1 MTVIDLS
8 GRVAVVTGASRGIGR
23 AAAEGLLKAGCSVV
37 LNARPSNEAS
47 ASFAELGAAYPDR
60 VAAVYGSVADSATAT
75 AIAQSVMARH
85 KRLDILVNN
94 AGILR
99 DKLIGMISDA
109 EIDELF
115 NVNVIGLIKITQLA
129 ARIMTR
135 RKSGSIINV
144 SSIVGRKGDSGQTV
158 YSATKSAVIGA
169 TFSAAKE
176 LAPMNIRVNA
186 VAPGLIDT
194 SMTKSIPED
203 KRKNL
208 ESHIAM
214 GRVGSPED
222 VANVIVFLASDLSCY
237 VTGQVIGV
245 DGASSYDPPCAGSAP
260 FFHGPRN
267 GLVMHQNSLRDLDY
281 S

>member
-1 MTVIDLS
+1 MTLIDLS

-23 AAAEGLLKAGCSVV
+23 AAAESLLKAGCSVV
-37 LNARPSNEAS
+37 LNARASNEAS
-47 ASFAELGAAYPDR
+47 ASFAELEKAYPDR
-60 VAAVYGSVADSATAT
+60 VAAVYGSVAESATAT
-75 AIAQSVMARH
+75 ALIQAAMKH

-109 EIDELF
+109 EIEELF
-115 NVNVIGLIKITQLA
+115 QVNIIGLIKITQLA
-129 ARIMTR
+129 ARLMAR

-144 SSIVGRKGDSGQTV
+144 SSIVGRRGNSGQTV

-186 VAPGLIDT
+186 VAPGLIRT
-194 SMTKSIPED
+194 SMIDSIPED
-203 KRKNL
+203 KRNNL

-214 GRVGSPED
+214 GRVGTAQD
-222 VANVIVFLASDLSCY
+222 VADTILFLASDLSSY

-245 DGASSYDPPCAGSAP
+245 DG
-260 FFHGPRN
+260 
-267 GLVMHQNSLRDLDY
+267 GLIV
-281 S
+281 

>member
-8 GRVAVVTGASRGIGR
+8 GRVAVVTGASRRIGR
-23 AAAEGLLKAGCSVV
+23 AAAEGLLQAGCSVI

-47 ASFAELGAAYPDR
+47 ASFAELEAAYPDR
-60 VAAVYGSVADSATAT
+60 VTTVYGSVAESATAT
-75 AIAQSVMARH
+75 AIAQSAMSRH

-115 NVNVIGLIKITQLA
+115 SVNVMGLIKITQLA
-129 ARIMTR
+129 ARIMAR
-135 RKSGSIINV
+135 RKSGSIVNV
-144 SSIVGRKGDSGQTV
+144 SSIVGRRGNSGQTV

-186 VAPGLIDT
+186 VAPGLIET

-203 KRKNL
+203 KRRTL
-208 ESHIAM
+208 
-214 GRVGSPED
+214 RVAYRDGARRLPQD
-222 VANVIVFLASDLSCY
+222 VANVIVFLASDLSSY
-237 VTGQVIGV
+237 VTGQVIGI
-245 DGASSYDPPCAGSAP
+245 DG
-260 FFHGPRN
+260 
-267 GLVMHQNSLRDLDY
+267 GLII
-281 S
+281 

>member
-47 ASFAELGAAYPDR
+47 ASFAELEAAYPDR
-60 VAAVYGSVADSATAT
+60 VTAVYGSVAESATAT
-75 AIAQSVMARH
+75 AIAQSAMARH

-129 ARIMTR
+129 ARIMARARADRSSMSR
-135 RKSGSIINV
+135 RLSGE
-144 SSIVGRKGDSGQTV
+144 
-158 YSATKSAVIGA
+158 GA
-169 TFSAAKE
+169 TVARLS
-176 LAPMNIRVNA
+176 IRRQN
-186 VAPGLIDT
+186 P
-194 SMTKSIPED
+194 P
-203 KRKNL
+203 
-208 ESHIAM
+208 
-214 GRVGSPED
+214 
-222 VANVIVFLASDLSCY
+222 
-237 VTGQVIGV
+237 
-245 DGASSYDPPCAGSAP
+245 SSERLFPPL
-260 FFHGPRN
+260 RN
-267 GLVMHQNSLRDLDY
+267 SRR
-281 S
+281 

>member
-1 MTVIDLS
+1 MTVIDLT
-8 GRVAVVTGASRGIGR
+8 GRVAIVTGASRGIGR
-23 AAAEGLLKAGCSVV
+23 AAAESLLKAGCSVV

-47 ASFAELGAAYPDR
+47 ASFAELEAAYPGR
-60 VAAVYGSVADSATAT
+60 VATVMGSVTDSATAS
-75 AIAQSVMARH
+75 ALAQSAMSRH

-109 EIDELF
+109 EIEELF
-115 NVNVIGLIKITQLA
+115 GVNVIGLIKITQLA
-129 ARIMTR
+129 ARVMAR

-144 SSIVGRKGDSGQTV
+144 SSIVGRRGNSGQTV
-158 YSATKSAVIGA
+158 YSATKAAVIGA
-169 TFSAAKE
+169 TLSAAKE

-194 SMTKSIPED
+194 SMIKSIPED
-203 KRKNL
+203 KRKTL

-214 GRVGSPED
+214 GRVGAPQD
-222 VANVIVFLASDLSCY
+222 VANTILFLASDLSSY

-245 DGASSYDPPCAGSAP
+245 DG
-260 FFHGPRN
+260 
-267 GLVMHQNSLRDLDY
+267 GLIV
-281 S
+281 

>member
-8 GRVAVVTGASRGIGR
+8 GRVAIVTGASRGIGR
-23 AAAEGLLKAGCSVV
+23 AAAESLLKAGCSVV

-47 ASFAELGAAYPDR
+47 ASFAEIAGAYPNR

-75 AIAQSVMARH
+75 ALAQCAISRH
-85 KRLDILVNN
+85 KRVDILVNN

-109 EIDELF
+109 EIEELF
-115 NVNVIGLIKITQLA
+115 GVNVIGLIKITQLA
-129 ARIMTR
+129 ARLMAR

-144 SSIVGRKGDSGQTV
+144 SSIVGRRGNSGQTV

-169 TFSAAKE
+169 TLSAAKE

-186 VAPGLIDT
+186 VAPGLIKT
-194 SMTKSIPED
+194 SMIESIPED
-203 KRKNL
+203 KRKSL

-214 GRVGSPED
+214 GRIGEPQD
-222 VANVIVFLASDLSCY
+222 VANTILFLASDLSSY

-245 DGASSYDPPCAGSAP
+245 DG
-260 FFHGPRN
+260 
-267 GLVMHQNSLRDLDY
+267 GLVL
-281 S
+281 

>member
-8 GRVAVVTGASRGIGR
+8 GRVAIVTGASRGIGR
-23 AAAEGLLKAGCSVV
+23 AAAESLLKAGCRVV
-37 LNARPSNEAS
+37 LNARASSEAS
-47 ASFAELGAAYPDR
+47 ASFAEMEGAYPDR
-60 VAAVYGSVADSATAT
+60 VAVVYGSVADNATAT
-75 AIAQSVMARH
+75 ALAQSAMSRY

-109 EIDELF
+109 EIAELF
-115 NVNVIGLIKITQLA
+115 DVNIIGLIKITQLA
-129 ARIMTR
+129 ARLMVR

-144 SSIVGRKGDSGQTV
+144 SSIVGRRGNVGQTV

-186 VAPGLIDT
+186 VAPGLIQT
-194 SMTKSIPED
+194 SMIQSIPED
-203 KRKNL
+203 KRKSL
-208 ESHIAM
+208 ESQIAM
-214 GRVGSPED
+214 GRVGSSQD
-222 VANVIVFLASDLSCY
+222 VANTILFLASDLSSY

-245 DGASSYDPPCAGSAP
+245 DG
-260 FFHGPRN
+260 
-267 GLVMHQNSLRDLDY
+267 GLII
-281 S
+281 

>member
-47 ASFAELGAAYPDR
+47 ASFAELETAYPDR
-60 VAAVYGSVADSATAT
+60 VTVVYGSVAESATAA

-115 NVNVIGLIKITQLA
+115 SVNVIGLIKITQLA

-144 SSIVGRKGDSGQTV
+144 SSIVGRKGNSGQTV

-214 GRVGSPED
+214 GRVGSAQD
-222 VANVIVFLASDLSCY
+222 VANVIVFLASDLSSY

-245 DGASSYDPPCAGSAP
+245 DG
-260 FFHGPRN
+260 
-267 GLVMHQNSLRDLDY
+267 GLVI
-281 S
+281 

>member
-1 MTVIDLS
+1 
-8 GRVAVVTGASRGIGR
+8 
-23 AAAEGLLKAGCSVV
+23 
-37 LNARPSNEAS
+37 
-47 ASFAELGAAYPDR
+47 
-60 VAAVYGSVADSATAT
+60 
-75 AIAQSVMARH
+75 MARH

-144 SSIVGRKGDSGQTV
+144 SSIVGRKGNSGQTV

-214 GRVGSPED
+214 GRVGSAQD
-222 VANVIVFLASDLSCY
+222 VANVIVFLASDLSSY

-245 DGASSYDPPCAGSAP
+245 DG
-260 FFHGPRN
+260 
-267 GLVMHQNSLRDLDY
+267 GLVI
-281 S
+281 

>member
-1 MTVIDLS
+1 MTVIDLT
-8 GRVAVVTGASRGIGR
+8 GRVAIVTGASRGIGR
-23 AAAEGLLKAGCSVV
+23 AAAESLLKAGCSVV
-37 LNARPSNEAS
+37 LNARASNEAS
-47 ASFAELGAAYPDR
+47 ASFAELDAAYPGR
-60 VAAVYGSVADSATAT
+60 VATVLGSVTDSATAS
-75 AIAQSVMARH
+75 ALAQSAMSRH

-115 NVNVIGLIKITQLA
+115 GVNVIGLIKITQLA
-129 ARIMTR
+129 ARVMAR

-144 SSIVGRKGDSGQTV
+144 SSIVGRRGNSGQTV
-158 YSATKSAVIGA
+158 YSASKAAVIGA
-169 TFSAAKE
+169 TYSAAKE

-194 SMTKSIPED
+194 SMIKSIPED

-214 GRVGSPED
+214 GRVGSAQD
-222 VANVIVFLASDLSCY
+222 VADTILFLASDLSAY

-245 DGASSYDPPCAGSAP
+245 DG
-260 FFHGPRN
+260 
-267 GLVMHQNSLRDLDY
+267 GLAI
-281 S
+281 